1 MYFRTKVGL
10 LIIGI
15 GLLLFMSACAQSRAK
30 IRIEKGLT
38 ARDLASERDKFL
50 IYYAGSPSRPIGIL
64 FDPKNDGVRLV
75 GERWVKVEDER
86 TLSLILE
93 AIQDGTSLNKITAR
107 QGDQLFGYFSKTEYT
122 RIVRPSVTSG
132 YSVLAR
138 IVDEN
143 TVRVDL
149 VRYQEQ
155 IPSNY

>member
-1 MYFRTKVGL
+1 MYWRSRRALFV
-10 LIIGI
+10 IGI
-15 GLLLFMSACAQSRAK
+15 VLVLFMSGCAQNRAK
-30 IRIEKGLT
+30 IRIEEGLS
-38 ARDLASERDKFL
+38 ARGLASERDKYL

-64 FDPKNDGVRLV
+64 FDPKNDGVKLV

-86 TLSLILE
+86 TLSLLLE
-93 AIQDGTSLNKITAR
+93 AVQAGTSLNKITAR
-107 QGDQLFGYFSKTEYT
+107 RGGQVFGYFSKTKYT
-122 RIVRPSVTSG
+122 RNVRSSVTWG

-149 VRYQEQ
+149 VRYEDR